1 VDGMHNLM
9 NSFSVLQKKNGKK
22 EEANMSPYLAHSI
35 DNVGS

>member
-1 VDGMHNLM
+1 M
-9 NSFSVLQKKNGKK
+9 NSFSVLEKKKKEKK